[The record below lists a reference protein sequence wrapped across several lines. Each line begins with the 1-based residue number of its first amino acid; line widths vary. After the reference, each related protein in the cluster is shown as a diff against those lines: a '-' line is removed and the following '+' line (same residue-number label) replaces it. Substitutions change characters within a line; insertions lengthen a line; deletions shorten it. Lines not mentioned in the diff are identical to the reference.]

1 MEEGLCLG
9 KGGEVGVDCVVG
21 VGLGVGLEEVLCG
34 AAWERVG
41 VVLGEG
47 RCGERGT
54 LLLGKDSVCGGVEGL
69 CCWGRTVWWV
79 RIFVDGKGQCGG

>member
-9 KGGEVGVDCVVG
+9 KGGEVDVDCVVG

-41 VVLGEG
+41 VV
-47 RCGERGT
+47 R
-54 LLLGKDSVCGGVEGL
+54 EGL
-69 CCWGRTVWWV
+69 CCWGRIVCV
-79 RIFVDGKGQCGG
+79 VGLRDFVAGEGQCGGWGSLLLGQDSVVVEYLC

>member
-47 RCGERGT
+47 RCGAGRG
-54 LLLGKDSVCGGVEGL
+54 
-69 CCWGRTVWWV
+69 
-79 RIFVDGKGQCGG
+79 

>member
-9 KGGEVGVDCVVG
+9 KGGEVGVDCRLCG
-21 VGLGVGLEEVLCG
+21 GCWTRLGVGLEEVLCG

-79 RIFVDGKGQCGG
+79 